1 MGFAQS
7 RIPNIGI
14 QTDVVPISRQRKI
27 SQNVPL
33 STGRRGQPG
42 PVITLF
48 LSILTPAR
56 RPAAFSEICYR
67 FQLLLLCHYC
77 LRAHIFP
84 KELPVSGVSFPTSAR
99 KDSSAVCVHASS
111 FPCAASCVILTL
123 SLAYRFSS
131 EISCTASFT
140 RDGIVVIYP
149 FAGSP
154 FMDRTR
160 SFSPPSF
167 R

>member
-7 RIPNIGI
+7 RIPNMGI

-27 SQNVPL
+27 SQNAPFQQDGEDNQDQWYPRSFQSWRLPAVL
-33 STGRRGQPG
+33 L
-42 PVITLF
+42 LF
-48 LSILTPAR
+48 SKYA
-56 RPAAFSEICYR
+56 YR
-67 FQLLLLCHYC
+67 FQLLPFCHYC

-84 KELPVSGVSFPTSAR
+84 KELMVSGVSFPTSAR

-111 FPCAASCVILTL
+111 FPCAASRVILTL

-131 EISCTASFT
+131 EISWTASFT

-154 FMDRTR
+154 FMDRTK